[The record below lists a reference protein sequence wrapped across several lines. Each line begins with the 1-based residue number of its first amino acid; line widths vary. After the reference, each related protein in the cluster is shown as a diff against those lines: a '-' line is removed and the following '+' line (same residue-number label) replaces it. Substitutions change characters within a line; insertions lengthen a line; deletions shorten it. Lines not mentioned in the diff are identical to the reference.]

1 MKIRRLII
9 NADDCNLTAGV
20 TQGILQAHDQ
30 GGVSSTTILIN
41 LPLESETVRALKKR
55 RRLGLGLHLNVTLE
69 HPVSPV
75 SRVRSLMKDGRFR
88 RPADYAERAPSL
100 QELIREYE
108 AQIVL
113 FQKHFGTKPDHLDT
127 HHHLHDREPF
137 FKAVAAVAK
146 RWKLPIRRSQM
157 FQREEFQKQAKMLRT
172 TDYLFGNLEA
182 KFIWEEAPFLGI
194 VETLPEGTSE
204 IGCHPGYCDAE
215 LRAISSFRE
224 ARERE
229 LKLFS
234 NSRLRKV
241 LSPLGIEL
249 VRFSEI

>member
-1 MKIRRLII
+1 MHQLII
-9 NADDCNLTAGV
+9 NADDCNLTKGV
-20 TQGILQAHDQ
+20 TRGILEAHDR
-30 GGVSSTTILIN
+30 GVVTSTTILIN
-41 LPLESETVRALKKR
+41 LPLESETVRRLKR
-55 RRLGLGLHLNVTLE
+55 CRHLGLGLHLNVTLAV
-69 HPVSPV
+69 PVSPTA
-75 SRVRSLMKDGRFR
+75 RVRSLVKDGRFR
-88 RPADYAERAPSL
+88 RPPDYAERAPSL
-100 QELIREYE
+100 QELIHEYE

-157 FQREEFQKQAKMLRT
+157 FQREGHEKETQTLRT

-182 KFIWEEAPFLGI
+182 KFIWEETPFLGI

-224 ARERE
+224 AREKE

-241 LSPLGIEL
+241 LSQLGIEL
-249 VRFSEI
+249 ARFSEI